1 MLMLKFWQSSSINTT
16 LLNEHSVICGAEKV
30 CDESDKGGIC
40 WNFRISKWKCW
51 QLHYHGLLSGST
63 VEVKETMARFTTD
76 VIASCAFGINSNS
89 VKDPDAEIGRKI
101 RNILD
106 FSVTKGLA
114 MLTAF
119 FAPQLQ
125 KMFRLKVMDDKTDNY
140 VRQIVWNTVEYR
152 WEKYCFTYAFNETV
166 LKTLCLEKFSS
177 PSV

>member
-1 MLMLKFWQSSSINTT
+1 
-16 LLNEHSVICGAEKV
+16 
-30 CDESDKGGIC
+30 
-40 WNFRISKWKCW
+40 
-51 QLHYHGLLSGST
+51 
-63 VEVKETMARFTTD
+63 MARFTTD

-119 FAPQLQ
+119 FAPHLQ

-152 WEKYCFTYAFNETV
+152 
-166 LKTLCLEKFSS
+166 
-177 PSV
+177 